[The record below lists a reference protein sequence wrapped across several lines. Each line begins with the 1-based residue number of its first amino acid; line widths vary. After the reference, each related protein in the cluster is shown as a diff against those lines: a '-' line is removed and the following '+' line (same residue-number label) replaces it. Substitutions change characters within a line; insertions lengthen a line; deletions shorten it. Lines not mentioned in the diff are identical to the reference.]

1 MTSRKIVAVFESQQA
16 AENARNGLLE
26 LGLQPDHISIVDQR
40 SSQHTVHT
48 PAARGTFWAHVKEMF
63 MPDEDRSTLEE
74 GIRRGGYGVVA
85 TVDDAR
91 ADEAVSRLESAGA
104 IDLEEREGQW
114 RAAGWTGAAP
124 EARAATGDTT
134 RAAASTPA
142 EPATAGGAVP
152 RGTAADRDAEQE
164 RIPVIEERLRVG
176 KREVNR
182 GTVRVRSYI
191 VEEPVH
197 EDVRLREERVD
208 IERRPVNEPV
218 RPVAKG
224 APGDLLQERTIE
236 VTETAEQAVVGKEA
250 RVTEE
255 VVVTKKAGERV
266 ERVDDTLRH
275 TRVDVEDN
283 RNTGSDRRGATP
295 PNEPLRPGRRD

>member
-1 MTSRKIVAVFESQQA
+1 MTSRKIVAVFESQPA
-16 AENARNGLLE
+16 AENARSGLLD
-26 LGLQPDHISIVDQR
+26 LGLQPNDISIVDQR
-40 SSQHTVHT
+40 SSQHTVQT

-63 MPDEDRSTLEE
+63 MPEEDRSTLEE
-74 GIRRGGYGVVA
+74 GIRRGGYLVVA

-91 ADEAVSRLESAGA
+91 ADEAISRLESAGA
-104 IDLEEREGQW
+104 VDLDEQEGQW

-124 EARAATGDTT
+124 APDRSGQSDVAAPAASANATIPEPARAA
-134 RAAASTPA
+134 
-142 EPATAGGAVP
+142 
-152 RGTAADRDAEQE
+152 ADREAEQE

-236 VTETAEQAVVGKEA
+236 ITETGEQAVIGKEA

-255 VVVTKKAGERV
+255 VVVSKKAGERV

-275 TRVDVEDN
+275 TRVEVEDN
-283 RNTGSDRRGATP
+283 RNTDSEPRSATP
-295 PNEPLRPGRRD
+295 PTEPLRPGRRD

>member
-16 AENARNGLLE
+16 AETARSGLLE

-40 SSQHTVHT
+40 SSQHSVQT
-48 PAARGTFWAHVKEMF
+48 PAARGTFWAHLKEMF
-63 MPDEDRSTLEE
+63 MLDEDRSTLEE
-74 GIRRGGYGVVA
+74 GIRRGGYVVVA

-91 ADEAVSRLESAGA
+91 ADEAISRLESAGA
-104 IDLEEREGQW
+104 IDLNEREDQW
-114 RAAGWTGAAP
+114 RAAGWTGAGHTPDRQRQSDLA
-124 EARAATGDTT
+124 DTT
-134 RAAASTPA
+134 VDTTAPAAAPTRTTS
-142 EPATAGGAVP
+142 
-152 RGTAADRDAEQE
+152 DAEQE

-197 EDVRLREERVD
+197 EDVRLREERVN
-208 IERRPVNEPV
+208 IERRPVNEPI
-218 RPVAKG
+218 RPVATG

-236 VTETAEQAVVGKEA
+236 VTETAEQAIVGKEA

-255 VVVTKKAGERV
+255 VVVTKTAGERV

-275 TRVDVEDN
+275 TRVEVEDD
-283 RNTGSDRRGATP
+283 RNTDLTDRDRRSATSP
-295 PNEPLRPGRRD
+295 KEPLRPGRRD